1 LSIVSRFLR
10 FSFKQNDNNW
20 SVWLQ
25 QRHPVELEIPLVL
38 TMPFSDTEALA
49 AAEAAAA
56 VPGASPAKSA
66 KAPERGSPG
75 KMPVKKPA
83 SKVPKAKA
91 TTKAQPKP
99 KPQPKKSLKR
109 PAARA
114 DVPDQTE
121 ETDQAA
127 EADAKKKKGNKGVSR
142 SKDEERAQKLQ
153 ELEDEQKDTTAANGG
168 PPQSVV
174 RDKQKSQ
181 WFHRHL
187 KSLPEEVPKGCTCS
201 LFLHLLYVFHP
212 FWPARSARLSSL
224 RM

>member
-1 LSIVSRFLR
+1 
-10 FSFKQNDNNW
+10 
-20 SVWLQ
+20 
-25 QRHPVELEIPLVL
+25 VELKIPLVL
-38 TMPFSDTEALA
+38 TMPLSDTEALD

-66 KAPERGSPG
+66 KTPERGSPG
-75 KMPVKKPA
+75 KTPVKKPA
-83 SKVPKAKA
+83 SKAPKAKA

-127 EADAKKKKGNKGVSR
+127 EADAKKKGNKGVSR

-153 ELEDEQKDTTAANGG
+153 ELEDEQKDNTAANGG